1 MGLLTDP
8 KQRQR
13 LVAIISKYNQ
23 KLSILL
29 YIVGLAWFF
38 LLAYQPLNAST
49 YFSEN
54 ALLPGLVENEFYNE
68 AELSNF
74 NKQLM
79 EELKKD
85 DKTTPKDWVYEQF
98 QSFGLDVYSQNFSL
112 KYPFGQVDKEIP
124 GRNVYAI
131 LRARRSSSTES
142 VVISA
147 PLRPWLAEDEQTS
160 GGIAI
165 MMALA
170 RHFRN
175 KPYIAKDIIFLM
187 PEYDEVGMQ
196 AWLDGYHG
204 TTSNFIFPGR
214 LPGRSGQIQ
223 AALNLEIPPE
233 KTAYLNIKLEGI
245 NGQLP
250 NLDFVNL
257 VVRLCRKER
266 VKVTLN
272 KMDDYIYDP
281 ETFEGYTHAL
291 KTMLNMMWYQAP
303 GSPTG
308 NHGLFH
314 RFHIEA
320 LTLSGE
326 PEKRGR
332 NVGLD
337 KSGRIVEGVFRSLN
351 NLLERFHQS
360 FFFYI
365 LSGTQ
370 RYISIGI
377 YMPPFA
383 LMVAAGL
390 IKALALWIG
399 ADSSQKKTEED
410 SGAVKD
416 EDKDGEKDGDKDE
429 DKDGEKDGDKDEDK
443 DGEKDEDKDGEKSGE
458 EKAEKKKEGQKD
470 SEQKRKEKS
479 EKLEKEKRK
488 LDEDEEE
495 DDGDI
500 GDEAEIPQQVGL
512 RSLLPVASICMLL
525 GFLAYSGPNVMSQFS
540 TPFRL
545 RVQDSLMFG
554 LLALFCASLLYPRM
568 IKKKYNE
575 SDKFQVDWQTLKSVS
590 LILLSLILFAIA
602 LMNISLAFF
611 LTATMMPVCTF
622 VVPTSSRIMTWL
634 QKLLLLLVSPRI
646 VPLHQRHHLHHCTRG
661 QVQWLPGPAD
671 VVVDVREAECVDE
684 AAGPVFL
691 WKLDLHSDE
700 SYHLPQLADV
710 LGGASL
716 RALGVQG
723 VSV

>member
-23 KLSILL
+23 KLSVLL

-68 AELSNF
+68 GELNYF
-74 NKQLM
+74 NKQLK
-79 EELKKD
+79 EELEKD
-85 DKTTPKDWVYEQF
+85 DKTTPKDWVYKQF
-98 QSFGLDVYSQNFSL
+98 QSFGLDVYSQNFTL
-112 KYPFGQVDKEIP
+112 KYPFGPVDKEIT

-332 NVGLD
+332 SVGLD

-399 ADSSQKKTEED
+399 ADISQKKTEKD

-416 EDKDGEKDGDKDE
+416 K
-429 DKDGEKDGDKDEDK
+429 
-443 DGEKDEDKDGEKSGE
+443 DKDGEKSGE
-458 EKAEKKKEGQKD
+458 EKAGKNKEGQKD
-470 SEQKRKEKS
+470 SEQKKEKR

-488 LDEDEEE
+488 LEEEEEEE

-500 GDEAEIPQQVGL
+500 GDESEIPQQVGL

-525 GFLAYSGPNVMSQFS
+525 GFLAYSGPNVMAQFS

-545 RVQDSLMFG
+545 RVQDSLLFG

-622 VVPTSSRIMTWL
+622 VVPTSSRILTWL
-634 QKLLLLLVSPRI
+634 QKLLLLLVSPASFLFISAVIYTI
-646 VPLHQRHHLHHCTRG
+646 VQG
-661 QVQWLPGPAD
+661 GKYS
-671 VVVDVREAECVDE
+671 
-684 AAGPVFL
+684 GS
-691 WKLDLHSDE
+691 LDLLMS
-700 SYHLPQLADV
+700 SWMYVKQSV
-710 LGGASL
+710 LMRLLDQYFFGSWTYTVMSL
-716 RALGVQG
+716 IIFPSWLMFWGVPHCEP
-723 VSV
+723 

>member
-13 LVAIISKYNQ
+13 LVAVISKYNQ

-29 YIVGLAWFF
+29 YMAGLVWFL

-54 ALLPGLVENEFYNE
+54 ALLPGLVENEFYND
-68 AELSNF
+68 AEISNF

-79 EELKKD
+79 EQLKKD
-85 DKTTPKDWVYEQF
+85 EKTTPKDWIYEQF
-98 QSFGLDVYSQNFSL
+98 QSFGLDVYTQNFSL
-112 KYPFGQVDKEIP
+112 KYPFGPVDKEIP
-124 GRNVYAI
+124 GRNIYAI

-160 GGIAI
+160 GGIAV

-175 KPYIAKDIIFLM
+175 KPYLAKDIIFLM

-204 TTSNFIFPGR
+204 TTSEFIFPGR

-272 KMDDYIYDP
+272 KMDDYMYDP

-332 NVGLD
+332 SVGLD

-399 ADSSQKKTEED
+399 ADSSQKKPEAD
-410 SGAVKD
+410 SAAVQD
-416 EDKDGEKDGDKDE
+416 A
-429 DKDGEKDGDKDEDK
+429 
-443 DGEKDEDKDGEKSGE
+443 DKDGEKSE
-458 EKAEKKKEGQKD
+458 EDKVEKKKEEQKD
-470 SEQKRKEKS
+470 SEQRKKEKR
-479 EKLEKEKRK
+479 EKMEKEKRK
-488 LDEDEEE
+488 LEEDEEE
-495 DDGDI
+495 EEEEEGET
-500 GDEAEIPQQVGL
+500 GDESEMPQQVGL
-512 RSLLPVASICMLL
+512 RSLLPVVFICMLL
-525 GFLAYSGPNVMSQFS
+525 GFLAYSGPNLMAQFS

-545 RVQDSLMFG
+545 RVQDSLLFG

-575 SDKFQVDWQTLKSVS
+575 SDKFQVDWQTLKSIG

-611 LTATMMPVCTF
+611 LTATMMPVCSF
-622 VVPTSSRIMTWL
+622 VVPTKSRILTWL
-634 QKLLLLLVSPRI
+634 QKLLLLLVSP
-646 VPLHQRHHLHHCTRG
+646 
-661 QVQWLPGPAD
+661 AS
-671 VVVDVREAECVDE
+671 
-684 AAGPVFL
+684 FL
-691 WKLDLHSDE
+691 FISAVIYTL
-700 SYHLPQLADV
+700 V
-710 LGGASL
+710 LGDKYSGYVDLLMSSWMYVKQSVLMRLLDQCFFGSWTYTVMSL
-716 RALGVQG
+716 VVFPSWLMFWGVPHCEP
-723 VSV
+723 